1 MLKYF
6 LSGFAVFAFIA
17 VQAPAYAAGAAATTE
32 KTEKAA
38 STTETKKPKR
48 EMSEKQKKN
57 VAIMKECGAEWKA
70 AKAAGTV
77 KGQKWRD
84 YLKDC
89 RAKKKAA

>member
-1 MLKYF
+1 MLKSL
-6 LSGFAVFAFIA
+6 LSGFALFAFIA
-17 VQAPAYAAGAAATTE
+17 VQSPVYAAPAAVAV
-32 KTEKAA
+32 TEKATPA
-38 STTETKKPKR
+38 TDTKKPKR

-57 VAIMKECGAEWKA
+57 VAIMRECGAEWRT